1 MLSKTDIASG
11 MAPMAG
17 RSACAVQGC
26 EDDVWLVWCFE
37 HCLKPE
43 HRHVRKELVDLATQF
58 GCKFVYHKKSMGF
71 LEWAAGRKGS
81 VLLVADWREAKPIME
96 ELGKQSKN
104 HDALIPT
111 VRLCI
116 VAQTQ
121 KIAHRASLWA
131 GNKEITV
138 TLGFSRQAVEKLV
151 ASHMQQAV
159 QAARV
164 ANPGVEVAIKPVPT
178 TGLSLSSL
186 IQAVRDPKQA
196 LQLEQLILQTMWQ
209 LYED

>member
-1 MLSKTDIASG
+1 MLSKTDMPSG
-11 MAPMAG
+11 MARMAG
-17 RSACAVQGC
+17 RSACAVQGG

-43 HRHVRKELVDLATQF
+43 HRHVRNELVDLATQL

-71 LEWAAGRKGS
+71 LEWAEGRKGS

-96 ELGKQSKN
+96 EVAKQSEN

-131 GNKEITV
+131 GSKEIMV
-138 TLGFSRQAVEKLV
+138 TCGFSRQAVEKLV
-151 ASHMQQAV
+151 ASHV
-159 QAARV
+159 QTVPATCA
-164 ANPGVEVAIKPVPT
+164 ANPGVENAIKPMPT
-178 TGLSLSSL
+178 IGLSLSSL